1 MTRKGFTLLELL
13 VVVGIMGLLGTASI
27 GAYRSITR
35 GMEERGALQ
44 NASQFMHAAFQ
55 RAMIDRQP
63 TAVYVWNETL
73 QSSTADENEIVVG
86 KAVAVRRAGRITG
99 VDGNYLQ
106 DEFADLNLTYP
117 VNEGSQNGSTMFL
130 YQLDNVQDGLK
141 RSRVYDS
148 VHRSS
153 VSEIYLLNPVGGAT
167 EQTTGSLPAPSGSGT
182 INIYGFEIENA
193 NGVTWEVGN
202 AYGFEF
208 MSLELPHNF
217 IFGNS
222 QGDYSND
229 ISNPIAGEKKLVFG
243 GGAGGYERRSDNVQ
257 GANTIKISALRQDQ
271 SGNIK
276 PVEIGTTADPT
287 EEAS

>member
-130 YQLDNVQDGLK
+130 YQLDNVMDGLK

-148 VHRSS
+148 VHKSS
-153 VSEIYLLNPVGGAT
+153 VAEIYLLNPVGGAT

>member
-73 QSSTADENEIVVG
+73 QSSTDDETEIVVG

-99 VDGNYLQ
+99 IDGNYLL

-117 VNEGSQNGSTMFL
+117 VSEGSQSGSTMFL

-148 VHRSS
+148 VRKST
-153 VSEIYLLNPVGGAT
+153 VNEIYLLNPVGSAT
-167 EQTTGSLPAPSGSGT
+167 EEKAGELPAPPGSGA
-182 INIYGFEIENA
+182 IDIYGFEIENQ
-193 NGVTWEVGN
+193 NGVTWEVGS

-217 IFGNS
+217 IFGDS

-229 ISNPIAGEKKLVFG
+229 VANPVAGEKKLVFG
-243 GGAGGYERRSDNVQ
+243 GGAGGYYSRSGNAK
-257 GANTIKISALRQDQ
+257 GNKTIKISALRQDQ

>member
-73 QSSTADENEIVVG
+73 QSSTADQNEIVVG

-99 VDGNYLQ
+99 IDGNYLL

-117 VNEGSQNGSTMFL
+117 VSEGSQSGSTMFL

-148 VHRSS
+148 VRKSTAN
-153 VSEIYLLNPVGGAT
+153 EIYLLDPVGGAA
-167 EQTTGSLPAPSGSGT
+167 EQTTGALPAPPGSGA
-182 INIYGFEIENA
+182 IDIYGFEIENQ
-193 NGVTWEVGN
+193 NGVTWEVGS

-229 ISNPIAGEKKLVFG
+229 ISNPVAGEKKLVFG
-243 GGAGGYERRSDNVQ
+243 GGAGGYDSRSQNTKGDK
-257 GANTIKISALRQDQ
+257 TIKISALRQDQ
-271 SGNIK
+271 SGNLK

>member
-130 YQLDNVQDGLK
+130 YQLDNVMDGLK

-167 EQTTGSLPAPSGSGT
+167 EQTTGSLPSPSGSGT

-243 GGAGGYERRSDNVQ
+243 GGAGGYEKRSDNVQ

>member
-130 YQLDNVQDGLK
+130 YQLDNVMDGLK

-243 GGAGGYERRSDNVQ
+243 GGAGGYEKRSDNIQ